1 MILFYGVSIYLRVLI
16 GKHEIFYGVSIS
28 DSTSGSKRSHAIDLC
43 VCVRVCVCVLCLHTS
58 RHHHTTPSAFL
69 LS

>member
-28 DSTSGSKRSHAIDLC
+28 PCNAVHFCDEC
-43 VCVRVCVCVLCLHTS
+43 FVLC
-58 RHHHTTPSAFL
+58 
-69 LS
+69 